1 MNCSCHVGFSFF
13 TRNWSKKTW
22 GGGEGVFE
30 FLIVM
35 FGKNFSVTVIDCYK

>member
-1 MNCSCHVGFSFF
+1 MG
-13 TRNWSKKTW
+13 